1 MEHTKELSTL
11 FSYDRIVTYPSG
23 TLMSL
28 PFMFTRQLG
37 TKEIFRIQ
45 EHMAV
50 APFCPSPDPDINEN
64 RQFKYVVFV
73 PSGATRF
80 NRAIILLHGLNERS
94 WDKYLSWAEDL
105 VRTCGVPVV
114 LFPIAF
120 HMNRTPATWYAPRWL
135 QPWLS
140 RRKQEIRNLCNAS
153 FLNLA
158 LSSRLSVSPLRFY
171 SSGLESAF
179 NLTQLIMDMKNG
191 AHPLFKENVQV
202 DFFAYS
208 IGALLAQVLLMAD
221 PRKCLGTSK
230 LFAFCGGSVFER
242 MNGNARDIIDQ
253 EAYQKIRNFYLQ
265 DFLAEDPAVKDLSGS
280 SGYGFEEA
288 FRLLIPSVEQTGKRG
303 SFFDAGTKRIR
314 MVSLRQDVVIPTAG
328 LYEAVGTGAGKGIVE
343 ELDFPYAY
351 THQTPFPENGK
362 IPPEELSVSFRSVFD
377 RAAVLLA

>member
-1 MEHTKELSTL
+1 MRSFTM
-11 FSYDRIVTYPSG
+11 VTNLAQP
-23 TLMSL
+23 
-28 PFMFTRQLG
+28 R
-37 TKEIFRIQ
+37 
-45 EHMAV
+45 
-50 APFCPSPDPDINEN
+50 N
-64 RQFKYVVFV
+64 RDTQ
-73 PSGATRF
+73 
-80 NRAIILLHGLNERS
+80 
-94 WDKYLSWAEDL
+94 
-105 VRTCGVPVV
+105 
-114 LFPIAF
+114 
-120 HMNRTPATWYAPRWL
+120 
-135 QPWLS
+135 
-140 RRKQEIRNLCNAS
+140 LCNAS

-253 EAYQKIRNFYLQ
+253 EAYQKIRNFYRGY
-265 DFLAEDPAVKDLSGS
+265 FLAESCVKDPSGS

-314 MVSLRQDVVIPTAG
+314 MVSLRQDVVIPTAR

-351 THQTPFPENGK
+351 THQTPFRDENPLK
-362 IPPEELSVSFRSVFD
+362 KFQSPSALF
-377 RAAVLLA
+377 